1 MYGMHEQVPQQRAL
15 VECDQAGN
23 DALGGRIILI
33 HCAGLLTF
41 GGNLPPD

>member
-23 DALGGRIILI
+23 DALGGLYIYIYIYLYILYI
-33 HCAGLLTF
+33 
-41 GGNLPPD
+41 